1 MASWTNVID
10 DIDIQMTKV
19 RARREAAD
27 LDTSETSDANI
38 NFEDECSCRSREIR
52 MQYSTECLRDRVVR
66 ICQSKTS
73 KKGGRSR
80 GTSSPLR
87 KSHLFRIE

>member
-1 MASWTNVID
+1 MSAHSQHKQHLLLRFSTWFSITQAHAAHADTVASWTNAID

-38 NFEDECSCRSREIR
+38 SKMNVHVE
-52 MQYSTECLRDRVVR
+52 VV
-66 ICQSKTS
+66 
-73 KKGGRSR
+73 
-80 GTSSPLR
+80 
-87 KSHLFRIE
+87 

>member
-1 MASWTNVID
+1 MASWTNIID

-38 NFEDECSCRSREIR
+38 NFEDECS
-52 MQYSTECLRDRVVR
+52 
-66 ICQSKTS
+66 
-73 KKGGRSR
+73 
-80 GTSSPLR
+80 
-87 KSHLFRIE
+87 

>member
-1 MASWTNVID
+1 
-10 DIDIQMTKV
+10 MTKV

-52 MQYSTECLRDRVVR
+52 MQYSTEYLRDRVVR

-73 KKGGRSR
+73 KKVERNKQS
-80 GTSSPLR
+80 TA
-87 KSHLFRIE
+87 KVTHLYSGSNDLTESKWNRRVEF

>member
-1 MASWTNVID
+1 MGLIKKE
-10 DIDIQMTKV
+10 I
-19 RARREAAD
+19 
-27 LDTSETSDANI
+27 
-38 NFEDECSCRSREIR
+38 REIR

-87 KSHLFRIE
+87 KSHLYSGSNDLTESKWNRRVKLMFYNRSKRR